1 MILIFYLISILILL
15 YLWVVYHDYMHPAFI
30 TQCVWVVLISIY
42 NWYISVYKIW
52 TGLSDKFYLV
62 IILYT
67 MFFFISSCIFSRV
80 KIPMQS
86 VKTVH
91 FTMKHTLL
99 LDIVI
104 IFLCVLSIYYLKI
117 IFTAGFSLVR
127 EETDFGDNL
136 PVYINIASYSY
147 PLGMSLFFLGMDD
160 SSFRKKNKVKLLVL
174 FALIMVVSFTSTNK
188 GGLIQLAICILFF
201 LKLNGKLSIRNLIFI
216 IVSFVFIVFIL
227 QMLRSGEEAD
237 KENFLQRFLYVYI
250 LSPLPAFDAVITGQ
264 KILDTGFF
272 GGWSLSFF
280 YRLFNKIGLLEVI
293 PSTLFREEKW
303 IGVPYATNVYTMP
316 GYFFID
322 FGIIG
327 IIVCAFLYGFVFGK
341 LYLKMHFNEDLGSKL
356 FYGFFIYVLI
366 FQFFGDW
373 FFGFFSV
380 TVQYAFWIFILVHTF
395 KFE

>member
-1 MILIFYLISILILL
+1 MGFIFYLISFLILL
-15 YLWVVYHDYMHPAFI
+15 YLWHAYHDYTHPAFI
-30 TQCVWVVLISIY
+30 TQCVWVVLISTY

-86 VKTVH
+86 VKAVH
-91 FTMKHTLL
+91 FTIKHTLL

-136 PVYINIASYSY
+136 PAYINIASYSY

-160 SSFRKKNKVKLLVL
+160 SSFRKKNKMKLLVL

-201 LKLNGKLSIRNLIFI
+201 LKLYGKLSIRNLIFI

-227 QMLRSGEEAD
+227 QILRSGEEAD

-264 KILDTGFF
+264 KILDTGFW
-272 GGWSLSFF
+272 GGTSLSFVYRVF
-280 YRLFNKIGLLEVI
+280 YKFGLIDII
-293 PSTLFREEKW
+293 PSTGEQQW
-303 IGVPYATNVYTMP
+303 IGVPYATNVYTLL
-316 GYFFID
+316 GVYYID
-322 FGIIG
+322 FGVIG
-327 IIVCAFLYGFVFGK
+327 VIFCALLYGFIFGK
-341 LYLKMHFNEDLGSKL
+341 LYLKMHFNKDLGSKL